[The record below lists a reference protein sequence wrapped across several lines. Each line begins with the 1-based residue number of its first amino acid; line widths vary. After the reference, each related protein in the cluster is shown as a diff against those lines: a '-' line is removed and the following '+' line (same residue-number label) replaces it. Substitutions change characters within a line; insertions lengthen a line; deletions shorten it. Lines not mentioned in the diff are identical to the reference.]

1 MAKWRWD
8 QGRLSYFQF
17 DEIKLIAAALLPLE
31 GKTLPSATEF
41 DILRESLA
49 QSSALPFAPARYTV
63 WRNYGR
69 VFGCQLLATEINRN
83 LHCTDLC
90 KLMATD
96 SIDVDDYFLHLSNNF
111 YYPSPI
117 FEGYNTTD
125 PQVFPMAAVL
135 KLLLAKSATAQIPM
149 VSTKDVFDLLVAN
162 NVQGTEDLDFYIH
175 LTTTPIIDSEKIL
188 FSQRQLQRCYLVAT
202 SLVLH

>member
-96 SIDVDDYFLHLSNNF
+96 SIDVQTFPDNYLFTG
-111 YYPSPI
+111 PI
-117 FEGYNTTD
+117 ARQFT
-125 PQVFPMAAVL
+125 QVGNAVPPVL
-135 KLLLAKSATAQIPM
+135 GAQIATAMIK
-149 VSTKDVFDLLVAN
+149 S
-162 NVQGTEDLDFYIH
+162 FY
-175 LTTTPIIDSEKIL
+175 
-188 FSQRQLQRCYLVAT
+188 
-202 SLVLH
+202 